1 MTEPILIDVAAA
13 AVLANTTPDVIRQ
26 WARRGHITRHG
37 TRGRRL
43 YDAREIARHT
53 KARAGQDATGL
64 SRSDADGPRVPA
76 PGSSPLAGR

>member
-1 MTEPILIDVAAA
+1 MTDPILIDVAAA

-26 WARRGHITRHG
+26 WAHRGHLTRHG
-37 TRGRRL
+37 TRARRL

-53 KARAGQDATGL
+53 HARTGQEPDGL

-76 PGSSPLAGR
+76 PGSSPLTGR